1 MDLIRH
7 VAAGLGGGIAFLIF
21 YLGLGDA
28 PSLSIGAG
36 VAAYAAL
43 QLIFRALVPGEGA
56 AAGGG
61 SAAADILTLA
71 DDHLEAINHLAG
83 VAPPALA
90 RRLRRLEDVAL
101 PVVYRVQEHPEDA
114 MAQRRLLTFYL
125 GLGRRLGEHGLR
137 LHQLRG
143 ADHPSL
149 AKVDAMLDEVTGA
162 FTARAESARA
172 AELSRLET
180 ELAVLERSLETER
193 GA

>member
-7 VAAGLGGGIAFLIF
+7 IAAGLGGGVAFLIF
-21 YLGLGDA
+21 YLWLGDA

-43 QLIFRALVPGEGA
+43 QLIFGALLPGADAGQ
-56 AAGGG
+56 GGG

-71 DDHLEAINHLAG
+71 DGHLDAINHLAG
-83 VAPPALA
+83 VTPSAVA

-101 PVVYRVQEHPEDA
+101 PVVYQVQEHPEEA

-125 GLGRRLGEHGLR
+125 GLGRRLGEHALR
-137 LHQLRG
+137 IHQLRG
-143 ADHPSL
+143 DAHPSL
-149 AKVDAMLDEVTGA
+149 AKIGAMLDEVTGA
-162 FTARAESARA
+162 FTERAESARA